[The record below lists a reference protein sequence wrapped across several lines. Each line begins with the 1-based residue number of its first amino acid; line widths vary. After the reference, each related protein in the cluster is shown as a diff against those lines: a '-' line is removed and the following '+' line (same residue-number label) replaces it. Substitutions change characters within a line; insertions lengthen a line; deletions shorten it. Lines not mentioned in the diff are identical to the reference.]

1 MNYELTTL
9 ENFNT
14 NFIRNI
20 KKKLLKKL
28 VTFFFSYEKFLEL
41 MYLWYP

>member
-20 KKKLLKKL
+20 KKIIKKIGYL
-28 VTFFFSYEKFLEL
+28 FFSYEKFLEL